1 MKKIIFATH
10 NEHKLIEVR
19 AILEPLGYKVLSAG
33 DLNLPDVEETGKTF
47 KDNAL
52 LKAHEGYK
60 HTSLPVLAEDTGL
73 CIRALDG
80 EPGIYT
86 KRYAEQHGGFPKVFD
101 VLAERMKDN
110 PDKSAYFNC
119 TMALVI
125 DETRAEVFEGIFEG
139 DILPVPRGEKGFGYD
154 PVFVPK
160 GYSKTVAELSEDE
173 KNTISHRALAL
184 KKVAEFLENNKI

>member
-10 NEHKLIEVR
+10 NEHKLTEVR

-33 DLNLPDVEETGKTF
+33 DLNLPDVEETGTTF

-52 LKAHEGYK
+52 LKAYEGYK
-60 HTSLPVLAEDTGL
+60 HTSVPVLAEDTGL
-73 CIRALDG
+73 CIRALNG
-80 EPGIYT
+80 EPGVYT

-110 PDKSAYFNC
+110 PDKTAYFNC

-139 DILPVPRGEKGFGYD
+139 TILPSPQGNNGFGYD
-154 PVFVPK
+154 PVFVPN
-160 GYSKTVAELSEDE
+160 GYDKTVAELSDDE

-184 KKVAEFLENNKI
+184 KKVADFLEHNKI

>member
-10 NEHKLIEVR
+10 NEHKLVEVR

-33 DLNLPDVEETGKTF
+33 DLNLPDVEETGETF

-52 LKAHEGYK
+52 LKAYEGYK

-73 CIRALDG
+73 CIRALNG
-80 EPGIYT
+80 EPGVYT

-125 DETRAEVFEGIFEG
+125 DETQAEVFEGIFEG
-139 DILPVPRGEKGFGYD
+139 DILPAPRGKKGFGYD

-160 GYSKTVAELSEDE
+160 GYDKTVAELSEDE

-184 KKVAEFLENNKI
+184 KKVAAFLDTNEL

>member
-10 NEHKLIEVR
+10 NEHKLTEVR

-33 DLNLPDVEETGKTF
+33 DLNLPDVEETGTTF

-52 LKAHEGYK
+52 LKAYEAYK
-60 HTSLPVLAEDTGL
+60 HTSVPVLAEDTGL
-73 CIRALDG
+73 CIRALNG
-80 EPGIYT
+80 EPGVYT

-139 DILPVPRGEKGFGYD
+139 TILPSPQGDNGFGYD
-154 PVFVPK
+154 PVFVPN
-160 GYSKTVAELSEDE
+160 GYDKTVAELSDDE

-184 KKVAEFLENNKI
+184 KKVATFLEDNKL

>member
-33 DLNLPDVEETGKTF
+33 DLNLPDVEETGETF

-52 LKAHEGYK
+52 LKAYEGYK

-119 TMALVI
+119 TMALVV

-139 DILPVPRGEKGFGYD
+139 DILPAPRGAKGFGYD

-160 GYSKTVAELSEDE
+160 GYDKTVAELSEEE

-184 KKVAEFLENNKI
+184 KKVAEFLEENKI

>member
-10 NEHKLIEVR
+10 NEHKLVEVR

-33 DLNLPDVEETGKTF
+33 DLNLPDVEETGETF

-52 LKAHEGYK
+52 LKAYEGYK

-73 CIRALDG
+73 CIRALNG
-80 EPGIYT
+80 EPGVYT

-125 DETRAEVFEGIFEG
+125 DETQAEVFEGIFEG
-139 DILPVPRGEKGFGYD
+139 DILPAPRGKKGFGYD

-160 GYSKTVAELSEDE
+160 GYDKTVAELSEDE

-184 KKVAEFLENNKI
+184 KKVAAFLEENNI

>member
-10 NEHKLIEVR
+10 NEHKLTEVR

-33 DLNLPDVEETGKTF
+33 DLNLPDVEETGTTF

-52 LKAHEGYK
+52 LKAYEGYK
-60 HTSLPVLAEDTGL
+60 HTSVPVLAEDTGL
-73 CIRALDG
+73 CIRALNG
-80 EPGIYT
+80 EPGVYT

-110 PDKSAYFNC
+110 PDKTAYFNC

-139 DILPVPRGEKGFGYD
+139 TILPSPQGNNGFGYD
-154 PVFVPK
+154 PVFVPN
-160 GYSKTVAELSEDE
+160 GYDKTVAELSDDE

-184 KKVAEFLENNKI
+184 KKVATFLENNKL

>member
-33 DLNLPDVEETGKTF
+33 DLNLPDVEETGETF

-52 LKAHEGYK
+52 LKAYEGYK

-80 EPGIYT
+80 EPGVYT

-110 PDKSAYFNC
+110 TDKSAYFNC
-119 TMALVI
+119 TMALVV

-139 DILPVPRGEKGFGYD
+139 DILPAPRGEKGFGYD

-160 GYSKTVAELSEDE
+160 GYDKTVAELTEDE